1 MFAKKERK
9 LILAMLHIFQNK
21 ICLRGN
27 LKIIL
32 VCFNK
37 SEHLNIYT
45 IMWKVKQVIDNYWPI
60 FNNYCGVIVQVV
72 SGKCKFLKLYKKK
85 NHLEGFEF

>member
-1 MFAKKERK
+1 MIHYSKASAHMFAKKEKK

-37 SEHLNIYT
+37 SEHFIHYYVESKT
-45 IMWKVKQVIDNYWPI
+45 GY
-60 FNNYCGVIVQVV
+60 
-72 SGKCKFLKLYKKK
+72 
-85 NHLEGFEF
+85 